1 MKQARAKTTTVSK
14 AALSPPYLCDWS
26 MHMTAKNMTPVTVIG
41 LGSMGT
47 ALAEAFIKAGHPT
60 TVWNRTSAKAAPL
73 IAKGARHAEA
83 IEDAVAISPLVIT
96 CLTTFDDTRLALQP
110 AGAPLRGRALVTLNS
125 GSPAGARE
133 TAAWAIEHG
142 ARFLAGAVKNV
153 PSAVGAPDTLL
164 YYSGDKTVFEEFET
178 VLEVLGGDTVHLGD
192 ESDLAALYEM
202 AVGAMLLPALVGFF
216 QGAAAIQAR
225 GLEVHTMVRFAGKW
239 LDMIKSLM
247 PIYAKE
253 IDSGDYADAASSVNL
268 FLAGAAHDE
277 DLAKETNVDTAWLA
291 PLHDLVR
298 RAAEAGYGDQSI
310 SALTEVLRKPVRQP

>member
-1 MKQARAKTTTVSK
+1 MNQARAKTTPVFK
-14 AALSPPYLCDWS
+14 AARSPPYLCGWS
-26 MHMTAKNMTPVTVIG
+26 MYMTAKNMTPVTVIG

-47 ALAEAFIKAGHPT
+47 ALAEAFVKAGHPT
-60 TVWNRTSAKAAPL
+60 TVWNRTAAKAAPL
-73 IAKGARHAEA
+73 IAMGADHAEA
-83 IEDAVAISPLVIT
+83 IEDAVAASPLVIT
-96 CLTTFDDTRLALQP
+96 CLTTFDDTRLALGP
-110 AGAPLRGRALVTLNS
+110 AVASLRGRALVTLNS

-133 TAAWAIEHG
+133 TAAWAIGHG

-153 PSAVGAPDTLL
+153 PSAVAAPDTLL

-178 VLEVLGGDTVHLGD
+178 TLKVLGGDTVHLGD
-192 ESDLAALYEM
+192 ETDLAALYEM

-216 QGAAAIQAR
+216 QGAAAVQAR
-225 GLEVHTMVRFAGKW
+225 GLEVNTMVRFAGKW
-239 LDMIKSLM
+239 LDMIKSLL

-268 FLAGAAHDE
+268 FLAGVAHDE

-298 RAAEAGYGDQSI
+298 RAAEAGHGDHSI
-310 SALTEVLRKPVRQP
+310 SALTEVLRKPA